1 MAQKYWTYKGKKL
14 PVKKTRNVSEKD
26 SEKLFRE
33 IVRKTGQANKRLREI
48 RREFGS
54 LGWAGSKLKEKTEFH
69 LVNTWRTK
77 GIKVSKSLSEQQMKA
92 TLRALNDFLKSETSN
107 VKGIKKVM
115 KKQQISLRQAFS
127 TDKEITVDESKTM
140 YTFFEDNDFNYV
152 TQFIPASDL
161 FILLMDAKENKD
173 TENQFLNR
181 VENYIVIGE
190 DDDLKEA
197 LLNIY
202 SRWL

>member
-1 MAQKYWTYKGKKL
+1 MAQKYWTYKGNKL
-14 PVKKTRNVSEKD
+14 PVKKTRNVSEKN

-33 IVRKTGQANKRLREI
+33 LVRKTGQANKRLREI

-54 LGWAGSKLKEKTEFH
+54 LGWAGSKLKEKTEFY
-69 LVNTWRTK
+69 LVNTWRSK

-92 TLRALNDFLKSETSN
+92 TLRALNDFLKSETSS

-115 KKQQISLRQAFS
+115 RKQQTSLRQAFS
-127 TDKEITVDESKTM
+127 TDKEITIDESKTM
-140 YTFFEDNDFNYV
+140 YTFFEDNDFNYI

-173 TENQFLNR
+173 NENQFLNR

-202 SRWL
+202 SRWI

>member
-1 MAQKYWTYKGKKL
+1 MAQKYWTYKGERLPIKK
-14 PVKKTRNVSEKD
+14 KRTVSEKD

-33 IVRKTGQANKRLREI
+33 LVRKTGQANKRLREI

-107 VKGIKKVM
+107 VKVIKKVM
-115 KKQQISLRQAFS
+115 KKQQTSLRQAFS

-173 TENQFLNR
+173 SENQFLNR

-202 SRWL
+202 RRWI